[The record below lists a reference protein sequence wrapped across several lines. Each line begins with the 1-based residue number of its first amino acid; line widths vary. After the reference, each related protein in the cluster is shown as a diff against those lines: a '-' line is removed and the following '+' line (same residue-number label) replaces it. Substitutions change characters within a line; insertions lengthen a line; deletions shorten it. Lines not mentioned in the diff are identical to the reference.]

1 MRLKGRRVVLGVT
14 GSVAAYKAAGLARGL
29 VRNGAELAVV
39 MTRNACRLVSP
50 RTFRALGPAA
60 VLTRLF
66 ARGEDPLP
74 HVSLSASAEVLIIA
88 PATAN
93 IIAKMACGIADDLLS
108 TTALAVNCPVVV
120 APAMNVRMWEHPA
133 TRANVKTLVERGVTF
148 VGPEEGELASGE
160 RGMGRMSEPARIIEE
175 VVRALG

>member
-1 MRLKGRRVVLGVT
+1 MRLKGRRVILGVT
-14 GSVAAYKAAGLARGL
+14 GSVAAYKAAGLARSL
-29 VRNGAELAVV
+29 VREGAELTVV
-39 MTRNACRLVSP
+39 MTRNARKLVSA
-50 RTFRALGPAA
+50 RTFRALTQKA

-66 ARGEDPLP
+66 GGGTDPLP
-74 HVSLSASAEVLIIA
+74 HVSLSGSAEALVIA

-93 IIAKMACGIADDLLS
+93 VIAKMACGIADDLLS
-108 TTALAVNCPVVV
+108 TTVLATRCPVIV

-133 TRANVKTLVERGVTF
+133 TRANVKTLLERGVRL

-160 RGMGRMSEPARIIEE
+160 RGMGRMAEPERILKE

>member
-1 MRLKGRRVVLGVT
+1 
-14 GSVAAYKAAGLARGL
+14 
-29 VRNGAELAVV
+29 
-39 MTRNACRLVSP
+39 MTTTRWLVSI
-50 RTFRALGPAA
+50 TLFCALAKGP

-74 HVSLSASAEVLIIA
+74 HVSLSATAEVLVVA

-93 IIAKMACGIADDLLS
+93 MIAKMACGIADDLLS
-108 TTALAVNCPVVV
+108 TTALAVDCPLVV
-120 APAMNVRMWEHPA
+120 APAMNVRMWKHPA
-133 TRANVKTLVERGVTF
+133 TRANVRTLAERGVAL

-160 RGMGRMSEPARIIEE
+160 KGTGRMSEPERIIEE